1 MKTVLVLAI
10 GFWIGRQ
17 IYINFDQEEA
27 KQKEA
32 KLKEKLLQYF
42 QKQGFSKKEAE
53 LKANS
58 FLS

>member
-27 KQKEA
+27 RQKEA

-42 QKQGFSKKEAE
+42 QKQGFSEKEANV
-53 LKANS
+53 KVQQFFA
-58 FLS
+58 

>member
-42 QKQGFSKKEAE
+42 QKQGFSKKEASE
-53 LKANS
+53 KVEQ
-58 FLS
+58 FLT